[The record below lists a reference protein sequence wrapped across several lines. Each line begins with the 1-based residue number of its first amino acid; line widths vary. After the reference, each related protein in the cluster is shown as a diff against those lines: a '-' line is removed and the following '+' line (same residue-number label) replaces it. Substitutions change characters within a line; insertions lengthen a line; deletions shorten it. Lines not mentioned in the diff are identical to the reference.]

1 MTKQQ
6 REFYYYAEQVTKRT
20 GVGLRQMQSQDR
32 HREVAEARYCL
43 IYLMRH
49 KMKMTLM
56 EIAKLMRRHY
66 STVHHGLEVIYV
78 LQVTMNKY
86 TWLKEIKRYEPHN
99 IRPKDTMYICDQCG
113 GTHNHTNAL
122 HERQAAADSTPAG
135 YA

>member
-1 MTKQQ
+1 MNRQ

-20 GVGLRQMQSQDR
+20 GVGLRKMQSQDR

-78 LQVTMNKY
+78 LQDTMKMY
-86 TWLKEIKRYEPHN
+86 PWLKEVKRYEPHN
-99 IRPKDTMYICDQCG
+99 IWPKNTLYLCDQCG

-122 HERQAAADSTPAG
+122 HERQAAADSEAAG